1 MQILRFHL
9 QRTISNFNNI
19 CSKARIADETVLDV
33 NFQFK
38 ILHDTSIFKTASDQE
53 KRDLALY
60 TKSAL
65 SVLQGILEI
74 VRYNEKFDFNRQF
87 RLSARKN

>member
-1 MQILRFHL
+1 MKQSLTL
-9 QRTISNFNNI
+9 
-19 CSKARIADETVLDV
+19 
-33 NFQFK
+33 
-38 ILHDTSIFKTASDQE
+38 IFSLKY
-53 KRDLALY
+53 Y

-65 SVLQGILEI
+65 SVLQGTLEI